1 MNKSI
6 TTKKKVAT
14 TVLAVALG
22 KQLVTY
28 SMDVHRLSDLRI
40 KERAMYAGRNT
51 RIHIRVHARAR
62 TYVRTHARTHAH
74 AHAHAHTH
82 THTQIHTD
90 RQTEILVR
98 TVTMHKS
105 KPKTDLVCM
114 VTVHKPKKKLT
125 LYAWRQA
132 AMQLA

>member
-74 AHAHAHTH
+74 ARTHTH

-105 KPKTDLVCM
+105 KPKTDLVYT

-125 LYAWRQA
+125 LYARRQA

>member
-74 AHAHAHTH
+74 AH

-105 KPKTDLVCM
+105 KPKTDLVYM